1 MLKTKLSSIV
11 SRLESTFVNKF
22 LYNKYKY
29 IIEPNYPDSTWRYDW
44 YIPSLD
50 MYIELFGG
58 LRPERLAEKIQLNK
72 LLIVTKKD
80 IDNNSELEELLKN
93 VSE

>member
-1 MLKTKLSSIV
+1 
-11 SRLESTFVNKF
+11 
-22 LYNKYKY
+22 
-29 IIEPNYPDSTWRYDW
+29 
-44 YIPSLD
+44 